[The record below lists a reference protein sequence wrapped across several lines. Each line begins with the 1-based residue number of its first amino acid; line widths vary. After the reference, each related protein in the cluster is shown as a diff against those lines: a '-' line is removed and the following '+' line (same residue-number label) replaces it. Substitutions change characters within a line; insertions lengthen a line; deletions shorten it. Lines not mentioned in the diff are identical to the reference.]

1 MDFGPQQFGKWLVA
15 AGAVIIAI
23 GLLVILLGKV
33 GLFRLPG
40 DLSFGGRN
48 WRIYFPIAS
57 SLTRGLRTHPT
68 RDAAPDNSTRVPA
81 TTPAGPVNCGA
92 RGASLQLLIVLGFAI
107 R

>member
-15 AGAVIIAI
+15 AGAIII
-23 GLLVILLGKV
+23 VLGLLVMLLGRI

-57 SLTRGLRTHPT
+57 SILLSILLT
-68 RDAAPDNSTRVPA
+68 
-81 TTPAGPVNCGA
+81 
-92 RGASLQLLIVLGFAI
+92 LILWLISHFH

>member
-15 AGAVIIAI
+15 AGAIIIVI
-23 GLLVILLGKV
+23 GLLVMLLGKV

-57 SLTRGLRTHPT
+57 SILL
-68 RDAAPDNSTRVPA
+68 SI
-81 TTPAGPVNCGA
+81 
-92 RGASLQLLIVLGFAI
+92 LLILILWLISHF
-107 R
+107 RR

>member
-15 AGAVIIAI
+15 AGAIIIVI
-23 GLLVILLGKV
+23 GLLVMLLGKG

-57 SLTRGLRTHPT
+57 SILLSILLT
-68 RDAAPDNSTRVPA
+68 
-81 TTPAGPVNCGA
+81 
-92 RGASLQLLIVLGFAI
+92 LILWLISHF
-107 R
+107 RR